1 MRTRT
6 LAAIVA
12 VAAAAGCGGS
22 AADAE
27 RAADAAE
34 RAAAAT
40 QQAATATQ
48 QAAGAAQQTAVA
60 AGDAAAGAQQ
70 AAGSPPAPG
79 TSTGATPA
87 AGDGSQQM
95 ARGLQQLAQGLQQ
108 MQAAQG
114 DVVNHEQLKLFLPE
128 TLAGWTRKSARS
140 EQVSV
145 PFKVSNASGSYVN
158 GASTMDVQIMD
169 AALNQLILA
178 PMSMFLVAGYEEKTD
193 DGYKKYSPVAGSP
206 GYEEWQGRSRQ
217 GEMTVILNNRFVIN
231 ATGHNV
237 DSVEPV
243 RAVVQALDLA
253 RLAARK

>member
-253 RLAARK
+253 RLAAMK